1 MWNIKRKPF
10 QKKNNFTTSQQPPN
24 DRSDMKNFWSRIF
37 TDPQPKI
44 SENKDDEQTAPPVFV
59 NTYLDLI
66 HSSNLLTDA
75 FGQWPSFHDSEILS
89 IKAERTAGIGPG
101 NVQIEMSVY
110 LIDWKYVFKDMELR
124 KDCLVTFQ
132 FFHCSDIHFDQ
143 FNQQNQLGALLF
155 TVEKQVMKERYIP
168 ETAVVVADKEKVFI
182 VPDEILV
189 VTLEPEFGL
198 GGGFKCANGA
208 VKETRFCP
216 YGEIS
221 FHME

>member
-1 MWNIKRKPF
+1 MNKL
-10 QKKNNFTTSQQPPN
+10 
-24 DRSDMKNFWSRIF
+24 WSRIF

-44 SENKDDEQTAPPVFV
+44 SEIKIDNEPTTPPVFA

-75 FGQWPSFHDSEILS
+75 FGRWPSFHDSEILS
-89 IKAERTAGIGPG
+89 IKVERTAEIGPG

-110 LIDWKYVFKDMELR
+110 IIDWKHAFKDVEL
-124 KDCLVTFQ
+124 KTDCLATFQ

-143 FNQQNQLGALLF
+143 FNQQNQMGDLFF
-155 TVEKQVMKERYIP
+155 TVEKQVIKDKHIP
-168 ETAVVVADKEKVFI
+168 ETAVVVADKERVFV

-189 VTLEPEFGL
+189 VTIEPEFGL
-198 GGGFKCANGA
+198 GGGFKCAYGA
-208 VKETRFCP
+208 VTDAKFFP
-216 YGEIS
+216 DGEIS